1 MIDCM
6 LCKTIVGVHVR
17 KDTKKKDV
25 GDTLKKN
32 RIFAGGNGWMIY
44 GYCADRYNIVDEG
57 CD

>member
-1 MIDCM
+1 M